1 VARKPLGR
9 SGIEAL
15 LSAGGN
21 LDPEP
26 SAAAP
31 VARRDI
37 HRSRYQPRRH
47 FDEAALAEL
56 SRSISAHGL
65 MQPVILR
72 SRPQGG
78 YELVAGERR
87 LRAAELAGLDA
98 VPALVREVSDEQAAA
113 MALIENVQREDLKPL
128 EEAEALRRLRDEFG
142 LTQQAVADAVG
153 KSREAVANLLR
164 LLNLDAAVRALLDE
178 GALDMG
184 HARALLPLSVAQQ
197 IAAAQQA
204 VRERLNVRQT
214 EALVRRLLIAEAPR
228 RKTAAGKDADT
239 LALERRATEQFG
251 APVSIAHNA
260 KGTGRVTIRYASLDE
275 LDGILAQLLP
285 DRRPG
290 DALD

>member
-1 VARKPLGR
+1 MARKPLGR
-9 SGIEAL
+9 GLEAL
-15 LSAGGN
+15 LSDGGT

-31 VARRDI
+31 IALRDI

-47 FDEAALAEL
+47 FDDAALTEL
-56 SRSISAHGL
+56 SRSIGAHGL
-65 MQPVILR
+65 MQPVVLR

-87 LRAAELAGLDA
+87 LRAAGLAGLEA
-98 VPALVREVSDEQAAA
+98 VPAIVREVSDEQAAA
-113 MALIENVQREDLKPL
+113 MALIENVQREDLRPL

-164 LLNLDAAVRALLDE
+164 LLNLDPTVRELLDE
-178 GALDMG
+178 GALEMG
-184 HARALLPLSVAQQ
+184 HARALLPLPTAEQ
-197 IAAAQQA
+197 IAAAQQT

-214 EALVRRLLIAEAPR
+214 EALVRRLLAPDAPP
-228 RKTAAGKDADT
+228 KKQSAPKDPDT
-239 LALERRATEQFG
+239 LALERRVTERLG
-251 APVSIAHNA
+251 APVTIAHDT
-260 KGTGRVTIRYASLDE
+260 KGAGRMTIRYASLDE
-275 LDGILAQLLP
+275 LDGILGHLLP
-285 DRRPG
+285 HRG

>member
-1 VARKPLGR
+1 MARKPLGR
-9 SGIEAL
+9 GLEAL
-15 LSAGGN
+15 LSPGGT

-31 VARRDI
+31 IAIRNI

-56 SRSISAHGL
+56 SRSIGAHGL
-65 MQPVILR
+65 MQPVVLR

-87 LRAAELAGLDA
+87 LRAAGLAGLEA
-98 VPALVREVSDEQAAA
+98 VPAIVREVTDEQAAA

-164 LLNLDAAVRALLDE
+164 LLNLDPAVRELLDG
-178 GALDMG
+178 GALEMG
-184 HARALLPLSVAQQ
+184 HARALLPLPAAKQ
-197 IAAAQQA
+197 IAAAQRT
-204 VRERLNVRQT
+204 VREKLNVRQT
-214 EALVRRLLIAEAPR
+214 EALVRRLLAPDAPT
-228 RKTAAGKDADT
+228 KKSAAPQDSDT
-239 LALERRATEQFG
+239 LALERQVTERLG
-251 APVSIAHNA
+251 APVSIAHDA
-260 KGTGRVTIRYASLDE
+260 KGAGRVSIRYASLDE
-275 LDGILAQLLP
+275 LDGILSHLLP
-285 DRRPG
+285 DQG